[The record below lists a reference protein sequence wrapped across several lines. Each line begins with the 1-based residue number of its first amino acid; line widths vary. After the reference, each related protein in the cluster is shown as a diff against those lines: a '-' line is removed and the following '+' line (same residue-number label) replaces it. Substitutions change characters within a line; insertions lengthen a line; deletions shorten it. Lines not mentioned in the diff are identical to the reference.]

1 MSSSAPLSQSSTP
14 GRPLKEA
21 WIVEALRTPF
31 GRYGGAL
38 AGVRPDDLAATV
50 LEALVARSG
59 INAADI
65 DDVILGCANQAGED
79 NRNVARMALLVA
91 GYPVEV
97 PGQTVN
103 RLCGSG
109 LQALAAAANAIAVG
123 DAEVVVAGGVESMS
137 RAPLVTLKPE
147 SGLERGN
154 RELVDTT
161 IGWRFVNPR
170 LHAKYPAISL
180 GETAERVADQWHVSR
195 EAQDE
200 LALASQQR
208 AAAAAASGI
217 FAEEIVPVSIP
228 QRSGAPIVVDR
239 DEHPRP
245 DSSAAA
251 LAKLK
256 PAFTADGTVTAGN
269 ASGIND
275 GAAALLVVES
285 ERARALGLKPYA
297 RIVATAVA
305 GVDPSVMGAG
315 PIPAIRKLLER
326 TGLTVA
332 DIDRVELNEAFASQ
346 AVACITEL
354 GLDPAKTNVHGGA
367 IALGHPLGASG
378 ARMATTLV
386 RELRRSGGRYG
397 IAAMC
402 VGVGQGI
409 AMLVERVE
417 A

>member
-38 AGVRPDDLAATV
+38 SGVRPDDLAATV
-50 LEALVARSG
+50 LEAVVARSG
-59 INAADI
+59 ISAADI

-123 DAEVVVAGGVESMS
+123 DAEVIVAGGVESMS

-170 LHAKYPAISL
+170 LDEKYPAISL

-195 EAQDE
+195 AAQDE

-208 AAAAAASGI
+208 AAAAAARGVH
-217 FAEEIVPVSIP
+217 AEEIVPVSVP
-228 QRSGAPIVVDR
+228 QRSGAPVVVDR

-245 DSSAAA
+245 DTSADA

-285 ERARALGLKPYA
+285 ERARALGLRPYA

-315 PIPAIRKLLER
+315 PIPAIQKLLAR

-346 AVACITEL
+346 AVACMNEL

>member
-50 LEALVARSG
+50 LEAVVARSG
-59 INAADI
+59 INATDI

-245 DSSAAA
+245 DTSAAA

-256 PAFTADGTVTAGN
+256 PAFAADGTVTAGN

>member
-1 MSSSAPLSQSSTP
+1 MSSRAPLSQSSTP

-50 LEALVARSG
+50 LEAVVARSG

-208 AAAAAASGI
+208 AAAAVANGI

-245 DSSAAA
+245 DTSAAA

-256 PAFTADGTVTAGN
+256 PAFAADGTVTAGN

>member
-1 MSSSAPLSQSSTP
+1 MSSSARLSQSSTP

-50 LEALVARSG
+50 LEAVVARSG

-170 LHAKYPAISL
+170 LHAKYPTISL

-256 PAFTADGTVTAGN
+256 PAFAADGTVTAGN